1 MSTTASP
8 GQPHSGQ
15 SLNGQTLNGQTFDNQ
30 SLDGQTLP
38 APTRVGPGLSDKG
51 SAAVAHVVALARDDN
66 STLAE
71 GIAVEGRG
79 DEHFLPVTRY
89 ALVDRLTAPNTW
101 PPGVAQEA
109 RRFFRYLDYWRQQ
122 RHAVALMHLGESYEA
137 FSPDSDLFVTRRYT
151 AAERKKMLADVVS
164 GVSQLVSAANYT
176 LVPRAKIAETILS
189 KDSHYGLDLKVDFEA
204 FEELVVAYRGES
216 VTRAKRRKIS
226 RFFRRE
232 EFEVPIYRRMI
243 LMFKLKTPEQQ
254 VEDVIRTTNVSR
266 SAAEKLV
273 RNSRDHIPDQI
284 AAGNVYIKIFKN
296 IPKSDVEMV
305 FPNTEVKFRMQDKLW
320 LGVTGGGALGAG
332 VFGAA
337 GKLALAFSNPIT
349 AAGAV
354 GGIGM
359 VLFRQVMNVMNQK
372 QRYMQVLAQNL
383 YFHSMADNR
392 GAITKLADR
401 AAEEDFKEEVLL
413 YSVLAKERVNR
424 AELAEV
430 DDAIQAY
437 IERTFGL
444 QVNFEIADALERLLA
459 DGVVSEDD
467 AGNLTALPPREAADH
482 IDRLWDRILD
492 QLPADHHTIG
502 SELER
507 PSNGPSNGKTSGI

>member
-1 MSTTASP
+1 MSTTAS
-8 GQPHSGQ
+8 SGQ
-15 SLNGQTLNGQTFDNQ
+15 SNVGQASAGQ
-30 SLDGQTLP
+30 SLP
-38 APTRVGPGLSDKG
+38 GPLISSHGPSKKA
-51 SAAVAHVVALARDDN
+51 SAAVASIVALTKEGKG
-66 STLAE
+66 TLAE
-71 GIAVEGRG
+71 GTAVEPRG
-79 DEHFLPVTRY
+79 DEHFLPVTCY

-101 PPGVAQEA
+101 PPGVADDA

-122 RHAVALMHLGESYEA
+122 RHATALMHLQEAYEA
-137 FSPDSDLFVTRRYT
+137 FSPDSDLFVTRQYT
-151 AAERKKMLADVVS
+151 AAERNQMLADVIAGIS
-164 GVSQLVSAANYT
+164 RLVTQANYI
-176 LVPRAKIAETILS
+176 LVPRTQVAEAMLS
-189 KDSHYGLDLKVDFEA
+189 RESHYGLDLKVDFEA
-204 FEELVVAYRGES
+204 FDELIVAYRGES
-216 VTRAKRRKIS
+216 VTRAQRRKIS

-243 LMFKLKTPEQQ
+243 VLFKLKTVEQH
-254 VEDVIRTTNVSR
+254 VEDVLRTANVTR

-273 RNSRDHIPDQI
+273 RNSRDHIPEQI
-284 AAGNVYIKIFKN
+284 KPDNVYIKIFKN

-354 GGIGM
+354 GGIGL
-359 VLFRQVMNVMNQK
+359 VLFRQIMNVMNQK

-392 GAITKLADR
+392 GAMSKLADR

-413 YSVLAKERVNR
+413 YSVLAKEQVNR

-430 DDAIQAY
+430 DSAIQAY
-437 IERTFGL
+437 IESIFGL
-444 QVNFEIADALERLLA
+444 QVDFEISDALERLLA
-459 DGVVSEDD
+459 DGIVREDA

-482 IDRLWDRILD
+482 IDGMWDRILD
-492 QLPADHHTIG
+492 HLPDTRHSVG
-502 SELER
+502 SEIDR
-507 PSNGPSNGKTSGI
+507 GTRGKANGKASVI